1 MNPSG
6 GKIQLNQMPEIVKK
20 MLRKDSNVLDR
31 LKNDK
36 NLCVKEN
43 SDIWCFPKFR
53 TTTGISQITDAIY
66 ESEQS
71 GNPLSNFG
79 SR

>member
-20 MLRKDSNVLDR
+20 MLRKDKNVLDR

-43 SDIWCFPKFR
+43 QDVWCFPKFR
-53 TTTGISQITDAIY
+53 TTTGIS
-66 ESEQS
+66 
-71 GNPLSNFG
+71 
-79 SR
+79 